1 MNSPKWWEPR
11 MEESLM
17 TVIMILITSIIMILI
32 TSIIVI
38 LITSIIVI
46 KVAMNVTVRSCVWL
60 KIAYLWSIQQEK
72 YK

>member
-17 TVIMILITSIIMILI
+17 TVIMILI